1 MIRPITPSDSE
12 ALIAMVI
19 ATGMFPEDEAETLEK
34 MFADYF
40 GGKREEGHG
49 CVVDDENGLR
59 GVAYYAPEMMT
70 DGTWNLLMLA
80 VRPDCQRQ
88 GVGVNLLRFVENA
101 LWVNGQR
108 LLLIETSELPYFEQ
122 ARTFYAKCGYEKEA
136 RIRDYYADGD
146 DMITFWKKLSAA

>member
-1 MIRPITPSDSE
+1 MIRPMTSGDADAVI
-12 ALIAMVI
+12 ALVI

-40 GGKREEGHG
+40 GGKSEEGYR
-49 CVVDDENGLR
+49 CVVDEENGLR
-59 GVAYYAPEMMT
+59 GVAYCAPEIMT

-88 GVGVNLLRFVENA
+88 GVGAGLLGFVENT
-101 LWVNGQR
+101 LRVSGQR
-108 LLLIETSELPYFEQ
+108 LLLIETSGTPYFEQ
-122 ARTFYAKCGYEKEA
+122 AQTFYAKCGYEKES